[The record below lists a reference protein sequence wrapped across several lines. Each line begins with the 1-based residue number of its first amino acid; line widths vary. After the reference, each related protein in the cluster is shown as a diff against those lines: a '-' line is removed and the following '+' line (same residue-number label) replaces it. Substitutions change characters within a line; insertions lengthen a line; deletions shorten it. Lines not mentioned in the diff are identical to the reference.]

1 MAAFYG
7 WDSTALGLVSLQ
19 KGSVVL
25 TTKFPDIPGTHFIY
39 LVRIKSRVH
48 LGAIQ
53 WFWTR
58 DPWNGNPAP

>member
-7 WDSTALGLVSLQ
+7 WESTASWLVPLQ
-19 KGSVVL
+19 KDSVVL

-53 WFWTR
+53 WF
-58 DPWNGNPAP
+58 